1 MFVLK
6 VKKMVQFHSTIVRVT
21 LVTVYQQRRK
31 SRKMNIR
38 SKAKFHK
45 TGAFNRSAIP
55 PKDVILPRGG
65 TKINAELAEG
75 QGFEPWKGY

>member
-1 MFVLK
+1 MFVPK

-45 TGAFNRSAIP
+45 CETFDRFT
-55 PKDVILPRGG
+55 V
-65 TKINAELAEG
+65 
-75 QGFEPWKGY
+75 QF